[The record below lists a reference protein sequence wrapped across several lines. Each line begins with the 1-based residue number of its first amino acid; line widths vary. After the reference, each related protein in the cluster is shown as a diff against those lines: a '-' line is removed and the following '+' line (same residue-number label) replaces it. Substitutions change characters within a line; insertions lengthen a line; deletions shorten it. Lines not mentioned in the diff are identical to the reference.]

1 MVTNQGNLRRLM
13 LEEVVSTPVTS
24 APGAVQPIAELFER
38 NINIR
43 HVYHEPVRHGDLT
56 VIPVAKVAFGFGAG
70 VGRRGRFGRRVQ
82 QLANGEANASEGG
95 AQPDAVGGGG
105 GARMSPVGALELG
118 PRGTRFVHYN
128 HLPEMLGFLAIGI
141 GIGAGLMMGA
151 RRPYHR
157 LRPVMNRLL
166 KKVRFH

>member
-1 MVTNQGNLRRLM
+1 M
-13 LEEVVSTPVTS
+13 LEEVVSTPVKS
-24 APGAVQPIAELFER
+24 APAPVQPIAELFER

-70 VGRRGRFGRRVQ
+70 VGRRGWFGRRSQ
-82 QLANGEANASEGG
+82 QLVNGEPNATEDRVE
-95 AQPDAVGGGG
+95 PDGVGGGG

-128 HLPEMLGFLAIGI
+128 DLPQMLGFLAIGI

-151 RRPYHR
+151 RRPDGF
-157 LRPVMNRLL
+157 RPVVNRMM
-166 KKVRFH
+166 KRMRMRIH